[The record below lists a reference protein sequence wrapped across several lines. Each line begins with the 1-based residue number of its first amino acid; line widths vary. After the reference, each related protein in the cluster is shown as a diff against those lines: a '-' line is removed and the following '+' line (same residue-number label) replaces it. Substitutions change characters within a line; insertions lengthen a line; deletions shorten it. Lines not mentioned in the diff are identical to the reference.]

1 MVDLKLVNQVLMW
14 ICIAIYAPMLPVI
27 FFLVWLE
34 YKHPVTYKRLP
45 KWLR

>member
-1 MVDLKLVNQVLMW
+1 MIDLVFINQILLS

-27 FFLVWLE
+27 WLLIWLE
-34 YKHPVTYKRLP
+34 YKHPATYKRLP

>member
-1 MVDLKLVNQVLMW
+1 MTDPEFIIRVLRG

-34 YKHPVTYKRLP
+34 YKHPATYKRLP

>member
-1 MVDLKLVNQVLMW
+1 MTDPEFIIQVLRG

-27 FFLVWLE
+27 FFLIWLE
-34 YKHPVTYKRLP
+34 RRHPALYKRLP